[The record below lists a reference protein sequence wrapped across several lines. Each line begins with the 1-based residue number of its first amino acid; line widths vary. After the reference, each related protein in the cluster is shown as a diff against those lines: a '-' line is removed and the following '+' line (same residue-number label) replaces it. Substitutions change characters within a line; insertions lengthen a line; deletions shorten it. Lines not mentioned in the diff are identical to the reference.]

1 MVPLVDAKN
10 PKYPTCMLQLH
21 LCSSESFQT
30 GTNKEMATKL
40 SEFETLTSAEEA
52 GNSTLHGVILGFSPM
67 KIGTKA
73 KYLEAKL
80 TDGDEELRVVGF

>member
-1 MVPLVDAKN
+1 
-10 PKYPTCMLQLH
+10 
-21 LCSSESFQT
+21 
-30 GTNKEMATKL
+30 MATKL